1 VNIGTGYPSR
11 LEAAIMS
18 EAEKK
23 VVDDGQEKAEEKVR
37 HCMQSIEKRMNIIVF
52 HRWYAY

>member
-37 HCMQSIEKRMNIIVF
+37 HCMQSIEKRMNTIVF
-52 HRWYAY
+52 HRPYAY